1 MRTIS
6 SVSTGRT
13 RRFTTLACTTRLLP
27 KFRNILILLYQVH
40 YIIAGSISAF
50 QLVSISARRLRRL
63 VSRVARFVAP
73 QHSTKLLPERR
84 LAKRD
89 RPPAKRRKAEMLTS
103 GGRRPERADK
113 LPKVAC

>member
-50 QLVSISARRLRRL
+50 QLVSTLPSVACQHVAFGLRLSAFQLAAVRL
-63 VSRVARFVAP
+63 VPGHVLRDIFPAGALSSAA
-73 QHSTKLLPERR
+73 ERR
-84 LAKRD
+84 TAPL
-89 RPPAKRRKAEMLTS
+89 
-103 GGRRPERADK
+103 
-113 LPKVAC
+113 C